1 MKRDIQCAATSFLRV
16 EKGCKETPGALPL
29 VPQVI
34 GRFSPHE
41 NRRQPYLLHSAH
53 IIRAA
58 APEAGLLHFFSPAPN
73 RSPGASGPLVV
84 WTSVQEISYPPIFTK
99 RKSANFLG
107 VRGNP
112 GGVFASFCGYELKLG
127 QKEVARRPNPFNKL

>member
-1 MKRDIQCAATSFLRV
+1 MAVAGPKACRCREPFRGRSGVLFRKAGGRADARTRLYTKKGLRPR
-16 EKGCKETPGALPL
+16 GL
-29 VPQVI
+29 
-34 GRFSPHE
+34 
-41 NRRQPYLLHSAH
+41 
-53 IIRAA
+53 
-58 APEAGLLHFFSPAPN
+58 GLLHFFSPAPN
-73 RSPGASGPLVV
+73 RSPGASGPLGV